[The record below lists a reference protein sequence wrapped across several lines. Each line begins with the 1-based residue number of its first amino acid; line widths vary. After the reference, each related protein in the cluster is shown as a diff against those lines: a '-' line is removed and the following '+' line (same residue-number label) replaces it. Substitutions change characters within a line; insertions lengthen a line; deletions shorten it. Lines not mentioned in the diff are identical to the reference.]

1 VCRAAVL
8 VNRRQGHCK
17 VIVDAKSPHA
27 KIAKDAK
34 DVKKAFSFCGLC
46 ALGDLCVRSAFDFAM
61 ALLLQVRALDSFTV
75 PPDTQSRRIYRAKTQ
90 CASTF

>member
-17 VIVDAKSPHA
+17 VIVDAKRPHA

-34 DVKKAFSFCGLC
+34 DVKKAFLF
-46 ALGDLCVRSAFDFAM
+46 AAF
-61 ALLLQVRALDSFTV
+61 ALLAIF
-75 PPDTQSRRIYRAKTQ
+75 A
-90 CASTF
+90 